1 MPGHTKCCT
10 CHAKSSWQTWRSD
23 APKCNPSQEISAQT
37 SSHLWWTCLLY
48 CACHATCIFPVSFL
62 HFWLGK
68 RASRHSGV
76 HFFAKSGPSMVC
88 FVHFDLAMC
97 FVLQRR
103 ALFQY
108 LNFRKWCE
116 PGLFCTFWFANV
128 LRATTACNFPTSQL
142 LKVLRSW
149 GVPYILTSKCALR
162 HNGVQFF
169 ISHLARWF
177 RTRRFS
183 EPTFRPSGATIHW
196 KNVVFRDLPLAHL
209 HLPSSGFRLSLLWS
223 SLFFSSLIFSYLL
236 WLFPSLLFICPY
248 CRKFDFQTSF
258 DKSTWAFGFDVDDLL
273 LWVSD
278 LMGLLYIYTALHDNC
293 SRFNNIGIVKLTCNP
308 TLYEQSLTI
317 WCALIRMTKSISN
330 NLKSTKIQRCQIVQD
345 IQDMPTFNRQ
355 VATGAPVGLPRTL
368 LGGSSHRSP
377 VGWSSK

>member
-88 FVHFDLAMC
+88 FVHFDWAMC
-97 FVLQRR
+97 FVLQRP
-103 ALFQY
+103 ALFQH

-116 PGLFCTFWFANV
+116 PGLFCTFWLANV

-209 HLPSSGFRLSLLWS
+209 HLLSSGFRLSLLWS
-223 SLFFSSLIFSYLL
+223 SFFFSSLIFSDSSHLCFSSVHIVGSLTSKLPSINLHELL
-236 WLFPSLLFICPY
+236 DLMLMIYF
-248 CRKFDFQTSF
+248 
-258 DKSTWAFGFDVDDLL
+258 FGFLIFWD
-273 LWVSD
+273 
-278 LMGLLYIYTALHDNC
+278 YYTY
-293 SRFNNIGIVKLTCNP
+293 T
-308 TLYEQSLTI
+308 
-317 WCALIRMTKSISN
+317 
-330 NLKSTKIQRCQIVQD
+330 QRC
-345 IQDMPTFNRQ
+345 MT
-355 VATGAPVGLPRTL
+355 TAPGLII
-368 LGGSSHRSP
+368 
-377 VGWSSK
+377 